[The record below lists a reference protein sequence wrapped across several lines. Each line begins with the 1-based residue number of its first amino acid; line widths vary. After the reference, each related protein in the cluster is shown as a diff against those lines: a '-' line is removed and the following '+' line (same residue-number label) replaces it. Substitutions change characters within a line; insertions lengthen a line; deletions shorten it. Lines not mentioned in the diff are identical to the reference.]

1 MALALKR
8 EQFTYRS
15 LLMLAGAV
23 LADYELMQARLVRGF
38 IAMAFTARVRRQ
50 TVMSVPPVRRTRVC
64 V

>member
-1 MALALKR
+1 
-8 EQFTYRS
+8 
-15 LLMLAGAV
+15 MLAGAV

-50 TVMSVPPVRRTRVC
+50 TVMSVPPVRRTRVA

>member
-23 LADYELMQARLVRGF
+23 LADYELMQLTTTDHV
-38 IAMAFTARVRRQ
+38 T
-50 TVMSVPPVRRTRVC
+50 TVLLL
-64 V
+64 

>member
-1 MALALKR
+1 
-8 EQFTYRS
+8 
-15 LLMLAGAV
+15 MLAGAV

-50 TVMSVPPVRRTRVC
+50 TVMSALVRRTRVS